1 MPRGHYTRKPGW
13 VNPLKGVPRP
23 RAPLAVRY
31 WAKVDKRGPD
41 ECWPWLGSFDS
52 VGYGVIWNAVDAK
65 PKFPK
70 AHRVGLML
78 AGKVIPEGMV
88 ADHKC
93 KNRWCQNPAH
103 IEPETQADNCTLYA
117 SDSSPFARNRRK
129 VECKRGHPFAGEN
142 LVRFLVPRKNGKG
155 WLATRGCLTCTPSL
169 ANHPRRFWLP
179 ADLNIELL
187 R

>member
-31 WAKVDKRGPD
+31 WVKVDKRGPD
-41 ECWPWLGSFDS
+41 ECWPWLGSFDT
-52 VGYGVIWNAVDAK
+52 VGYGVIWGGGDSPLPA
-65 PKFPK
+65 KFPK
-70 AHRVGLML
+70 AHRVGLWL
-78 AGKVIPEGMV
+78 AGKEIPAGKV

-93 KNRWCQNPAH
+93 GNRWCQNPAH
-103 IEPETQADNCTLYA
+103 MEPETQADNCTLFA
-117 SDSSPFARNRRK
+117 DERSPFARNRK
-129 VECKRGHPFAGEN
+129 KTACKHGHPFADEN
-142 LVRFLVPRKNGKG
+142 LARLLLRRNRKGE
-155 WLATRGCLTCTPSL
+155 WQPTRVCLTCFPAY

-179 ADLNIELL
+179 GEVP